1 MREFFASHR
10 NLSSQIDFYGEGMLC
25 LLKAWVLGIT
35 IAAPVGPI
43 GMLCINKTLER
54 GLIGACLVGLGA
66 SLADAV
72 YGSITAFGLNTI
84 SKFLL
89 ENIKIIRIVGGIILL
104 FLAYKELRSTSSSQK
119 LQIEA
124 DSYFKWIGIVFLL
137 TLSNPMNIL
146 KFIGIFSGFTDVVAT
161 NLSDSLSIILGIF
174 LGSMTWWMFL
184 GTLITFLQK
193 KISDK
198 WIAKI
203 KYIAS
208 AVLALFGVSIIYLA
222 IF

>member
-1 MREFFASHR
+1 M
-10 NLSSQIDFYGEGMLC
+10 
-25 LLKAWVLGIT
+25 GIT

-124 DSYFKWIGIVFLL
+124 DSYFKWVGIVFLL
-137 TLSNPMNIL
+137 TLSNPMTIL
-146 KFIGIFSGFTDVVAT
+146 TFIGIFSGFTDVVAT